1 MKNLNKRQQIKFLHE
16 GNYVAQVEIE
26 LIDSNTGWSP
36 TMSLETAYVL
46 DDIRLALRQGD
57 IKTAAKYATVF
68 EMKQIA

>member
-1 MKNLNKRQQIKFLHE
+1 MKILNKRKQTKFLHE

-26 LIDSNTGWSP
+26 LIDSNAGWSP
-36 TMSLETAYVL
+36 SMSLETAYIL

-57 IKTAAKYATVF
+57 IQTAAKYATVF